1 MGENYNYLLIEND
14 DSYFSPNVFIDSTSI
29 NFSGSG
35 IINSEE
41 NVMIMNNNNKILMID
56 GTGIMTDYAP
66 TYENHLTNKSY
77 VDSYVTNYVDN
88 YFTNY
93 MNGYVSN
100 YVTNYV
106 NTNVNSYVDS
116 YVSNYFTNY
125 MNGYVS
131 NYVTN
136 YVNTNVNSYVDSYV
150 SNYFTNYMNG
160 YVSNYVT
167 NYVNT
172 NVNSYVVSQVNNSKP
187 ILNCNGFSNSSSSTA
202 TSVSSNVPIF
212 LTFSVLQVNIIV
224 ASQQVLIFASLMTT
238 IAVSATNIGMTVGYG
253 TSATPTTSYIN
264 LANNL
269 SFASKDI
276 SVSDTS
282 SEQNNLNTLLCCE
295 FIKDSSQG
303 QTLNCSV
310 RFVPP
315 GIGTY
320 YFVMR
325 FVAGNGGSSYF
336 RNCNIIS
343 LIV

>member
-1 MGENYNYLLIEND
+1 
-14 DSYFSPNVFIDSTSI
+14 
-29 NFSGSG
+29 
-35 IINSEE
+35 
-41 NVMIMNNNNKILMID
+41 
-56 GTGIMTDYAP
+56 
-66 TYENHLTNKSY
+66 
-77 VDSYVTNYVDN
+77 
-88 YFTNY
+88 
-93 MNGYVSN
+93 
-100 YVTNYV
+100 
-106 NTNVNSYVDS
+106 
-116 YVSNYFTNY
+116 
-125 MNGYVS
+125 
-131 NYVTN
+131 
-136 YVNTNVNSYVDSYV
+136 
-150 SNYFTNYMNG
+150 
-160 YVSNYVT
+160 
-167 NYVNT
+167 
-172 NVNSYVVSQVNNSKP
+172 
-187 ILNCNGFSNSSSSTA
+187 
-202 TSVSSNVPIF
+202 
-212 LTFSVLQVNIIV
+212 
-224 ASQQVLIFASLMTT
+224 
-238 IAVSATNIGMTVGYG
+238 MTVGYG